1 MKKLR
6 KFERRYLPNVRHKT
20 WYLITRFLI
29 LFPILLLTIIATGLF
44 TPLKKIYQ
52 KVKIKRQDKPDIVL
66 SNIVSGF
73 IHLIRDVPEIELM
86 ATQRASICSKCPF
99 AQKTGLYSIIVDN
112 KTKSIQGY
120 QCTKCGCNLSAKVR
134 SIDDRC
140 PIKKW

>member
-1 MKKLR
+1 M
-6 KFERRYLPNVRHKT
+6 F
-20 WYLITRFLI
+20 
-29 LFPILLLTIIATGLF
+29 IAIFKNGLKASF
-44 TPLKKIYQ
+44 N
-52 KVKIKRQDKPDIVL
+52 KIKINRKDKPDIVF

-73 IHLIRDVPEIELM
+73 IHLIRDVPEVELI

-99 AQKTGLYSIIVDN
+99 AQKTGLYSVIIDN

-120 QCTKCGCNLSAKVR
+120 MCAKCGCNLSAKVR

>member
-1 MKKLR
+1 M
-6 KFERRYLPNVRHKT
+6 F
-20 WYLITRFLI
+20 
-29 LFPILLLTIIATGLF
+29 IAIFKNGLKASF
-44 TPLKKIYQ
+44 N
-52 KVKIKRQDKPDIVL
+52 KIKINRKNKPDIVF

-73 IHLIRDVPEIELM
+73 IHLIRDVPEVELI

-99 AQKTGLYSIIVDN
+99 AQKTGLYSVIIDN

-120 QCTKCGCNLSAKVR
+120 MCTKCGCNLSAKVR